1 LRTWVV
7 RRREGA
13 MKLCTK
19 ATAVDAAGVRR
30 EVGKLGKENSPQSSH
45 DVTIEPSVVV
55 PYPGT

>member
-1 LRTWVV
+1 
-7 RRREGA
+7 